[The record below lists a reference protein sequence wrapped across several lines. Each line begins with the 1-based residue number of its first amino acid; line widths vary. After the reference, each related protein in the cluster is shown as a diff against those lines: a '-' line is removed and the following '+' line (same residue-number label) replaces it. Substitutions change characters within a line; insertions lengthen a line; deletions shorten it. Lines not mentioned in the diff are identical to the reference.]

1 MNDIKERH
9 SAYYDRIREIVA
21 AAGAIGTDPRHVE
34 AWMRLEHSTLD
45 GLSVDG
51 FRREVII
58 ALECIK
64 CSPFAENEALA
75 VSYGL

>member
-1 MNDIKERH
+1 MDDIKERH
-9 SAYYDRIREIVA
+9 SGYYDEIRTIVA
-21 AAGAIGTDPRHVE
+21 AAGAIGVDPRHVE
-34 AWMRLEHSTLD
+34 GWMRLERGTLD
-45 GLSVDG
+45 GLSAET